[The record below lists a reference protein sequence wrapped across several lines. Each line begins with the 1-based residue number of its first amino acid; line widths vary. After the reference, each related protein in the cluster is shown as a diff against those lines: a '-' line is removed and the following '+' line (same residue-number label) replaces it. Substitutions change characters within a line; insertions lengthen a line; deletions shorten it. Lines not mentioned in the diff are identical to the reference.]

1 MRVIAGKY
9 RSRTLRSL
17 KGLALRP
24 TSDRLRETLFNILGP
39 TVEDSLFVDLYAGRG
54 AVGIEALSRGARAAI
69 FVEQYAPA
77 TSLIRRNL
85 ESLGISGKAEILGMD
100 VLGGLEQLEARKV
113 HAQFVFLD
121 PPYAATQ
128 EYERAIEF
136 LGDSPI
142 VAPRGRV
149 IAEHLRKRVLPERV
163 GGTGP
168 AGRIQPGGGSSQFF
182 QARAGAGKTS
192 PGGRFTFKGEE
203 LR

>member
-39 TVEDSLFVDLYAGRG
+39 TVEDSLFVDLYAGTG
-54 AVGIEALSRGARAAI
+54 AVGIEALSRGARTAI

-85 ESLGISGKAEILGMD
+85 ESLGISGKAEILGVD
-100 VLGGLEQLEARKV
+100 VLLGLERLEARKV

-128 EYERAIEF
+128 EYERVIEF

-149 IAEHLRKRVLPERV
+149 IAEHLRKRVLPER
-163 GGTGP
+163 
-168 AGRIQPGGGSSQFF
+168 I
-182 QARAGAGKTS
+182 
-192 PGGRFTFKGEE
+192 GELE
-203 LR
+203 LTRVVEQGDAALSFYRLALAA